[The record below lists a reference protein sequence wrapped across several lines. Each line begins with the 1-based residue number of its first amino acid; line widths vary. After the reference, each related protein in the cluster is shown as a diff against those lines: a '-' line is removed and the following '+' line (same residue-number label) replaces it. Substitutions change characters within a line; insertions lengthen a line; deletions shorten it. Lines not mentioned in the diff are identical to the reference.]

1 MRRNDVARAA
11 GVSPA
16 LVQQVDAAQVRRA
29 LADRIASAVL
39 DVATQEPATYWHAGE
54 RYWLDDPHF
63 GDVVAFDDLDYDTDI
78 GLHKRTA

>member
-39 DVATQEPATYWHAGE
+39 DVATQEPAIYWRAAG